1 MKKHTLSGHL
11 SLVLLAFALT
21 SVVSCTE
28 TQPPTDLAASNFI
41 PMPVSVT
48 STGGAFTF
56 TEKTSIYVQDESLN
70 AIGQFLAGQ
79 LTSATGFTPTVEVS
93 AEAPAD
99 GHLYLAIAADE
110 ALGNEG
116 YSLTIATEGVLLT
129 ANQPEGIFRG
139 IQTLRQA
146 LPVGNGTGQTAV
158 LATGSVRDYPLYG
171 YRGSMLDVSRH
182 FFGVDDIKRYIDLLA
197 YYKLNTLHLH
207 LSDDQGWRIEI
218 KSWPN
223 LTAQGG
229 KTEVGGGEGGFY
241 TQEQF
246 TEIVNYATERF
257 ITIIPEID
265 MPGHTNAALA
275 SYAELNCDGKARDLY
290 TGMEV
295 GFSSFCTDKEI
306 TYQFI
311 DDVVGEIAALLPTPY
326 FHLGGDESH
335 STGLENFI
343 YFIERTREIV
353 RSHGLIDIGWDETAQ
368 TALDEKS
375 LIQLWASADFARQAV
390 DKGAKL
396 IMSPATRIYMDM
408 QYDSTTSLGLHWA
421 AYIEVD
427 AAYNWDPATLYE
439 GISNENIVGIEA
451 PLWTETITNMEEI
464 EYMVFPRLP
473 GYAEIG
479 WSPADKRNWEEY
491 KARLAAHSPRM
502 DALDINYYPSPLVT
516 WPGK

>member
-182 FFGVDDIKRYIDLLA
+182 
-197 YYKLNTLHLH
+197 
-207 LSDDQGWRIEI
+207 
-218 KSWPN
+218 
-223 LTAQGG
+223 
-229 KTEVGGGEGGFY
+229 
-241 TQEQF
+241 
-246 TEIVNYATERF
+246 
-257 ITIIPEID
+257 
-265 MPGHTNAALA
+265 
-275 SYAELNCDGKARDLY
+275 
-290 TGMEV
+290 
-295 GFSSFCTDKEI
+295 
-306 TYQFI
+306 
-311 DDVVGEIAALLPTPY
+311 
-326 FHLGGDESH
+326 
-335 STGLENFI
+335 
-343 YFIERTREIV
+343 
-353 RSHGLIDIGWDETAQ
+353 
-368 TALDEKS
+368 
-375 LIQLWASADFARQAV
+375 
-390 DKGAKL
+390 
-396 IMSPATRIYMDM
+396 
-408 QYDSTTSLGLHWA
+408 
-421 AYIEVD
+421 
-427 AAYNWDPATLYE
+427 
-439 GISNENIVGIEA
+439 
-451 PLWTETITNMEEI
+451 
-464 EYMVFPRLP
+464 
-473 GYAEIG
+473 
-479 WSPADKRNWEEY
+479 
-491 KARLAAHSPRM
+491 
-502 DALDINYYPSPLVT
+502 
-516 WPGK
+516 